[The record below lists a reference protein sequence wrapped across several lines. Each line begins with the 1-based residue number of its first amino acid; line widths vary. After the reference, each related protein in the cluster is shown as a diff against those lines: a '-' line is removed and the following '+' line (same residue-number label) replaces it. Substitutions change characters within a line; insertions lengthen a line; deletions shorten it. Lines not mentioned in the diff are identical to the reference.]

1 MWRKVVTPRPAEQP
15 VAQAFPRPTQ
25 QPTQQAARQP
35 TQQAA
40 RQPTKRPTQQP
51 TQQAARQPTKQ
62 AARQPTQQAPRQPS
76 QQQEALTQLLL
87 LRPRR
92 TLSLAG
98 RLSFWA
104 RTSRGSTT
112 RAACFFQHVSAT
124 TWLRA
129 S

>member
-1 MWRKVVTPRPAEQP
+1 MWRKVVTPRLAGQP
-15 VAQAFPRPTQ
+15 VAQAVA
-25 QPTQQAARQP
+25 QPTAQPVARIAPAVPQATNPIAQR
-35 TQQAA
+35 
-40 RQPTKRPTQQP
+40 
-51 TQQAARQPTKQ
+51 
-62 AARQPTQQAPRQPS
+62 
-76 QQQEALTQLLL
+76 EALTQLLL
-87 LRPRR
+87 PPPHR

-104 RTSRGSTT
+104 RTSPGSTT

>member
-15 VAQAFPRPTQ
+15 VAQALP
-25 QPTQQAARQP
+25 QPAQRAT
-35 TQQAA
+35 
-40 RQPTKRPTQQP
+40 
-51 TQQAARQPTKQ
+51 
-62 AARQPTQQAPRQPS
+62 

-87 LRPRR
+87 PRPRR
-92 TLSLAG
+92 TLSLVG

-104 RTSRGSTT
+104 RTSPGSTT

>member
-1 MWRKVVTPRPAEQP
+1 MWRKVVTPRLAEQP
-15 VAQAFPRPTQ
+15 VPQAFPQPAPQLAPQLAERAARQPTRQPTQ
-25 QPTQQAARQP
+25 QPTQRAARQP
-35 TQQAA
+35 DL
-40 RQPTKRPTQQP
+40 
-51 TQQAARQPTKQ
+51 
-62 AARQPTQQAPRQPS
+62 
-76 QQQEALTQLLL
+76 QQEALTQLLL
-87 LRPRR
+87 PRPRR
-92 TLSLAG
+92 TLSLVG